1 MLGDSIFILKYSQK
15 NDAPLK
21 KFSEQTHEI
30 EQHNYG
36 KIWYKF
42 KAVKFYKCKNY
53 QRAGMLGWV
62 RRGVKIEQRNTVLF
76 ALEIKCR
83 ARLVYIYHVN
93 VRDTPPL
100 YPILLSPFVVPKVI
114 I

>member
-1 MLGDSIFILKYSQK
+1 MTQKSEYKSKALK
-15 NDAPLK
+15 
-21 KFSEQTHEI
+21 
-30 EQHNYG
+30 
-36 KIWYKF
+36 
-42 KAVKFYKCKNY
+42 VYKCKNY
-53 QRAGMLGWV
+53 QRAGRLGWV

-114 I
+114 IYKFRGELFL